1 MFTPG
6 RCGPRRPKPESKTEI
21 VEHPYKTL
29 YTPASNLAQ
38 RRAKR
43 ASSVLLIRLYGRRTA
58 GSTPI
63 KGANVD
69 KRAGTRAMARST
81 IGSPFLPVEA
91 QETSMNLFPDR
102 TPHESNASDRSLPVA
117 IQRLRGIDATT
128 DLFAFVAAIR
138 ICSGRRGRA
147 KLDPSLPAARLRL
160 VGFPAATLTP

>member
-102 TPHESNASDRSLPVA
+102 TRHESNASDRSLPVVT
-117 IQRLRGIDATT
+117 LLATGNRR
-128 DLFAFVAAIR
+128 DDRSLR
-138 ICSGRRGRA
+138 ICCRHPHLFWPSGQ
-147 KLDPSLPAARLRL
+147 S
-160 VGFPAATLTP
+160 